1 MTRHGGAHQVTRA
14 EYAAFGRANETL
26 SNDVHANDSQGKCLR
41 VDRGSS
47 WLYPSW
53 LLRSATRERNPADF
67 RDVIMGFRVART
79 LP

>member
-1 MTRHGGAHQVTRA
+1 MDRGLLRQRYAGAPAV
-14 EYAAFGRANETL
+14 GR
-26 SNDVHANDSQGKCLR
+26 ANDSQGKCLR

-47 WLYPSW
+47 WLYPTW
-53 LLRSATRERNPADF
+53 LLRSTTRERNPADF

>member
-1 MTRHGGAHQVTRA
+1 MILSLIEMR
-14 EYAAFGRANETL
+14 TL
-26 SNDVHANDSQGKCLR
+26 KPPCFFEGNCLR

-47 WLYPSW
+47 YLFPAW
-53 LLRSATRERNPADF
+53 LLHSATRERNPADF